1 MISNIE
7 VKGAAIP
14 AANVAR
20 ADDLLRALRLEI
32 AHHLPGRLRL
42 RSAAVKHDAA
52 AAENARAA
60 VAQIEGVHS
69 VTANRDTGSLL
80 IAYDTDVV
88 APDELLERLAIRGAA
103 SAPEKSG
110 RGAPEWA
117 APLANVAK
125 DWLIN
130 ALADRLAL
138 ALIGALV

>member
-20 ADDLLRALRLEI
+20 ADDRLRALRLEI

-52 AAENARAA
+52 AAENARTA

-69 VTANRDTGSLL
+69 VTANRETGSLL
-80 IAYDTDVV
+80 AYDTDVV
-88 APDELLERLAIRGAA
+88 APDELLERLAIRGAK
-103 SAPEKSG
+103 APEMSG

-130 ALADRLAL
+130 ALAERLAL